1 MSSAKVLNDLKIID
15 ISTLFGNLTEYE
27 HESKRLKI
35 SESNLKKKEKFKEE
49 SRNISLE
56 ASTSKAK
63 LEEYKYSTDEN
74 SSKEEEM
81 RLFVK
86 CYDIYIKRNGL
97 NHSNTKLVKLMKSN
111 PPKKLEDKKKDQ
123 KQLTGYEYGEPRYY
137 KIYYPSLN
145 KRKSN

>member
-1 MSSAKVLNDLKIID
+1 MLNDLKIID
-15 ISTLFGNLTEYE
+15 ISTLFGNLIEYE

-56 ASTSKAK
+56 ASASKAK

-81 RLFVK
+81 RLFIK
-86 CYDIYIKRNGL
+86 CYDIYIKRHGL
-97 NHSNTKLVKLMKSN
+97 NHSNTKLVKLIKSN
-111 PPKKLEDKKKDQ
+111 HQ
-123 KQLTGYEYGEPRYY
+123 RNW
-137 KIYYPSLN
+137 KI
-145 KRKSN
+145 RRRIKSN